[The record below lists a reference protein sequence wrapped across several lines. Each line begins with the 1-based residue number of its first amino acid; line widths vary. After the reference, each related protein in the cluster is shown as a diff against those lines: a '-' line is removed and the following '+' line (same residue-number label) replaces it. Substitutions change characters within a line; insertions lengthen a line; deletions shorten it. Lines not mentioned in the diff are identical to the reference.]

1 MNSSFTLELT
11 DMAHGGA
18 ALGRHEGKVIFV
30 PYALPGETVHVEITD
45 DHERYAH
52 AQLLEVLKPSPDRVP
67 PPCPYFGPQG
77 CGGCQWQH
85 AAYEAQVRYKTEVVA
100 DQLSRIGRFDDP
112 PVEPTL
118 PDETGWAYRN
128 RARFHPAPDVGLG
141 FLAADRHEVVPV
153 DFCLIIHDLLS
164 ELYESLDLN
173 LPDLEAMT
181 LRAGIAT
188 GDQMLIFEMA
198 EDEPPSVVLDIPASC
213 VILLSDGIHANLVGQ
228 NYIVESVAGRDYRVS
243 APSFF
248 QVNTRQAERLV
259 ALVLDF
265 LDLQGGEVVL
275 DGYAGVGLFTLP
287 LAERAGLVVA
297 VEQHP
302 SAVEDLLENT
312 AELEN
317 VEVVEGPVDAVV
329 DDLSGPYDAA
339 VVDPPRAGLER
350 ETVQALVAAE
360 PRRLVYASCDPAT
373 LARDGRQLA
382 NAGYHLE
389 TVQPVDMFPQTFHVE
404 SVSLWVKGG

>member
-1 MNSSFTLELT
+1 MNSFALELT

-30 PYALPGETVHVEITD
+30 PYALPGETVQVEITD
-45 DHERYAH
+45 DHDRYAH
-52 AQLLEVLKPSPDRVP
+52 ARVLEVLEPSPDRVP
-67 PPCPYFGPQG
+67 PPCPYFGPHK

-85 AAYEAQVRYKTEVVA
+85 AAYEAQVRYKAEVVA

-112 PVEPTL
+112 PVKPTL

-128 RARFHPAPDVGLG
+128 RARFHPAEEEGLG

-164 ELYESLDLN
+164 ELYGSLDLN
-173 LPDLEAMT
+173 LPDMEALI
-181 LRAGIAT
+181 LRAGTAT
-188 GDQMLIFEMA
+188 GDQMLIFEMS
-198 EDEPPSVVLDIPASC
+198 EDEPPAVVLDIPASC
-213 VILLSDGIHANLVGQ
+213 VILLSDGVHANLVGK
-228 NYIVESVAGRDYRVS
+228 NYIIESVAGRDYRVS

-248 QVNTRQAERLV
+248 QANTRQAETLV
-259 ALVLDF
+259 DLVLDF
-265 LDLQGGEVVL
+265 LDLQGGEMVL

-287 LAERAGLVVA
+287 IAEQAGLVVA

-302 SAVEDLLENT
+302 PAVEDLLEN
-312 AELEN
+312 ASEMEN
-317 VEVVEGPVDAVV
+317 VEIVEGPVDAVV
-329 DDLSGPYDAA
+329 TDLSGPYDAA
-339 VVDPPRAGLER
+339 VVDPPRTGLER
-350 ETVQALVAAE
+350 EAVDALVAAD
-360 PRRLVYASCDPAT
+360 PQRLVYVSCDPAT

-382 NAGYHLE
+382 KAGYHLE
-389 TVQPVDMFPQTFHVE
+389 TVQPVDMFPQTYHVE

>member
-1 MNSSFTLELT
+1 
-11 DMAHGGA
+11 
-18 ALGRHEGKVIFV
+18 
-30 PYALPGETVHVEITD
+30 
-45 DHERYAH
+45 
-52 AQLLEVLKPSPDRVP
+52 
-67 PPCPYFGPQG
+67 
-77 CGGCQWQH
+77 
-85 AAYEAQVRYKTEVVA
+85 
-100 DQLSRIGRFDDP
+100 
-112 PVEPTL
+112 
-118 PDETGWAYRN
+118 
-128 RARFHPAPDVGLG
+128 
-141 FLAADRHEVVPV
+141 
-153 DFCLIIHDLLS
+153 
-164 ELYESLDLN
+164 DLN

-248 QVNTRQAERLV
+248 QANTRQAEHLV